1 MRVLICRKRSFKDS
15 SFICISMG
23 VSFRLDN
30 IDAGTATGKSKEN
43 AVLKDGSLA
52 VLARVVGVKQLK
64 GLMLAM
70 YLNIPNTSIINLINE
85 QCPETGLS
93 DANDKVMIETTQK
106 CLLYWK
112 QIRSN
117 SKDKDKLKELK
128 TALEKL
134 GEEDIRKVIEDKAAD
149 NLELTADAFSE

>member
-1 MRVLICRKRSFKDS
+1 MVLYF
-15 SFICISMG
+15 FA
-23 VSFRLDN
+23 
-30 IDAGTATGKSKEN
+30 AGTTTGKSKEN
-43 AVLKDGSLA
+43 AVLKEGSMA
-52 VLARVVGVKQLK
+52 VLARVLGVKQQK

-70 YLNIPNTSIINLINE
+70 YLNIPTTSIVNLINE
-85 QCPETGLS
+85 QSPECGLI

-106 CLLYWK
+106 LLLYWR

-134 GEEDIRKVIEDKAAD
+134 GEEDIRKVVEDKAAD
-149 NLELTADAFSE
+149 NVELTADAFSE